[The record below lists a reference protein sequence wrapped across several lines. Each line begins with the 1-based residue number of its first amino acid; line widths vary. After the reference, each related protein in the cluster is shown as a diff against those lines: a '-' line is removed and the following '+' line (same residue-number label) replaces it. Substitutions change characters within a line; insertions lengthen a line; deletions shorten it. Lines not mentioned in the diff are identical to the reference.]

1 MFGTETYVS
10 PTEEHFSKVRKP
22 KQPTSHIKI
31 KTATY
36 IKMMQLKNIFQM
48 NKQAKT
54 PEEPSEVEIGNLS
67 EKVQRP

>member
-1 MFGTETYVS
+1 
-10 PTEEHFSKVRKP
+10 
-22 KQPTSHIKI
+22 
-31 KTATY
+31 
-36 IKMMQLKNIFQM
+36 MMQLKNIFQM